1 MEPGIVFFEDG
12 SYSRGP
18 VDIAIGEYD
27 ESKYFLSPTYKFEQ
41 CLVKGCH
48 NRLRIVHT
56 IEFNEGGANIQ
67 IVRVAVYEEKWA
79 SPANIHVEDDTL
91 VELKPFSRR
100 SRTKPSELTGS
111 WKVYEVSA
119 TPIFS
124 DETQELEGGA
134 PFVYLCMET
143 VKKRT
148 LPESSVFFGE
158 EEMLD
163 MQDVTVLWLPGGVT
177 AYVDINEDGVLCIGV
192 GWYSE
197 EGINLVM
204 ERDYGTDGRLRE
216 VRTKTEVKRR
226 WYQSVP

>member
-1 MEPGIVFFEDG
+1 MNCI
-12 SYSRGP
+12 
-18 VDIAIGEYD
+18 
-27 ESKYFLSPTYKFEQ
+27 YFLCS
-41 CLVKGCH
+41 
-48 NRLRIVHT
+48 
-56 IEFNEGGANIQ
+56 
-67 IVRVAVYEEKWA
+67 
-79 SPANIHVEDDTL
+79 DTL

>member
-1 MEPGIVFFEDG
+1 MNCI
-12 SYSRGP
+12 
-18 VDIAIGEYD
+18 
-27 ESKYFLSPTYKFEQ
+27 YFLCS
-41 CLVKGCH
+41 
-48 NRLRIVHT
+48 
-56 IEFNEGGANIQ
+56 
-67 IVRVAVYEEKWA
+67 
-79 SPANIHVEDDTL
+79 DTL

-226 WYQSVP
+226 GYQSVP